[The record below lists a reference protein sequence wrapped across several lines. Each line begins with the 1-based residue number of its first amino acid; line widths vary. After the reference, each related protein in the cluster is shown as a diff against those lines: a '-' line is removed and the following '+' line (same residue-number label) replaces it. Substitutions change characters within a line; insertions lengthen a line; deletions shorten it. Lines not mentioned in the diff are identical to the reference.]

1 MTHAIVQYEA
11 GGPEVFA
18 WEAVIVPDA
27 GPGEAS
33 VRHTAIG
40 VNYIDVYHR
49 MGKYP
54 IPEFPIT
61 IGMEAAG
68 VVEAVGDGV
77 ETVSVGDRVA
87 YATRPIGAYAEARVI
102 DASRL
107 VKISKTIADQDAATL
122 MLKGM
127 TAAYLLT
134 RTHPVQPGEFVLV
147 QAAAGGIGLYLC
159 QWAKALGATVIGTV
173 STPRKAALAK
183 GHGCDHVINYTTED
197 FTARTLELTN
207 GRGCDVVYDGV
218 GKATFARSLEALAT
232 LGHMVT
238 FGNASGSVANVEIPT
253 LAAKSLTL
261 SRPSLFHHTE
271 RPEQLNALAEAVFN
285 AVQVGSLVPE
295 VGQVYPL
302 KDAAQAHM
310 DLEARATAGATVLVP

>member
-1 MTHAIVQYEA
+1 MTRAIVQHEA

-18 WEAVIVPDA
+18 WEAVIVPDP
-27 GPGEAS
+27 GPGEAR

-40 VNYIDVYHR
+40 VNFIDVYHR

-68 VVEAVGDGV
+68 VVEAVGGGV
-77 ETVSVGDRVA
+77 EHVSAGDRVA
-87 YATRPIGAYAEARVI
+87 YATRPIGAYTEARVI

-107 VKISKTIADQDAATL
+107 VKIPNTIADQDAATL

-134 RTHPVQPGEFVLV
+134 RTHPVQPREFVLV
-147 QAAAGGIGLYLC
+147 HAAAGGMGLYLC

-173 STPRKAALAK
+173 STPEKAALASD
-183 GHGCDHVINYTTED
+183 HGCDHVINYTTED
-197 FTARTLELTN
+197 FTARALEFT
-207 GRGCDVVYDGV
+207 GERGCDVVFDGV
-218 GKATFARSLEALAT
+218 GQATFAGSLEALAT

-238 FGNASGSVANVEIPT
+238 FGNASGSVVDVKIAT
-253 LAAKSLTL
+253 LAAKSITL

-271 RPEQLNALAEAVFN
+271 RPEDLTALAEAVFD
-285 AVQVGSLVPE
+285 AVKAGSLVPE
-295 VGQVYPL
+295 VHQVHAL
-302 KDAAQAHM
+302 KDAALAHR
-310 DLEARATAGATVLVP
+310 DLEARATSGATVLVP